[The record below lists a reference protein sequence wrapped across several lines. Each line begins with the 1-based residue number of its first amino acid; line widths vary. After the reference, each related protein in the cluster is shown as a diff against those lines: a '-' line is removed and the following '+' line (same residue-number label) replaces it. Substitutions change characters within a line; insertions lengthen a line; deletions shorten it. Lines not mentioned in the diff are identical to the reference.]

1 MTQSLQIH
9 IYSCCKKIDAA
20 SHLVERKQNQ
30 LTDSVIT
37 QMPNSTKTI
46 RALSLVELLAWIF
59 GII

>member
-9 IYSCCKKIDAA
+9 IYSYCKKIDAA

-30 LTDSVIT
+30 LTDSVIR